1 MADRTDAPPLRI
13 AMLSYYLPSGSKIGV
28 GFQAHELAT
37 ELARRGHH
45 VDMFSDCPPVPG
57 AEYGHRHVAMSGSLR
72 TFRFAS
78 ALRRQDYSGYDVLHA
93 HGDDYWMW
101 RRRAPLHLRTVH
113 GSCFE
118 EARHIRGA
126 KEKLRMLLL
135 GFSEVLASFVADR
148 VVVVSPQTRRW
159 VPRSHDV
166 IPNGVDTT
174 RFTPGDDAGRTE
186 HPVILFVG
194 TWHGRKRGKDLA
206 AAFVEHVRPRVEGAE
221 LWMVTRDAPVDPG
234 PGIKVLGRLSDAELA
249 DAYRRAWVFCLPS
262 SYEGFGIPYAE
273 AMASGLPV
281 VATPNVGARYVSD
294 EGRAAVLAELDDLG
308 PALADLLLD
317 GPRRAELAAAG
328 LARSR
333 TFSLTAVADAYE
345 RLYRRPARGT
355 PSRSSATPRTTAA
368 PAGRPAPEERS

>member
-1 MADRTDAPPLRI
+1 MADPLRI

-37 ELARRGHH
+37 ELSRRGHQ
-45 VDMFSDCPPVPG
+45 VDMFSDCPPVAG
-57 AEYGHRHVAMSGSLR
+57 ATYGHRHVKMSGSLR

-78 ALRRQDYSGYDVLHA
+78 ALRRQDYSGYDVVHA
-93 HGDDYWMW
+93 HGDDYWLW
-101 RRRAPLHLRTVH
+101 RRRAPLQLRTVH

-135 GFSEVLASFVADR
+135 GFTEVLASVVADR

-174 RFTPGDDAGRTE
+174 RFTPGDEAGRAD

-194 TWHGRKRGKDLA
+194 TWHGRKRGADLA
-206 AAFVEHVRPRVEGAE
+206 AAFLRDVRPHVPDAE

-234 PGIKVLGRLSDAELA
+234 PGITVLGRLSDEDLA

-273 AMASGLPV
+273 AMSSGLPV

-308 PALADLLLD
+308 PALADLLRD
-317 GPRRAELAAAG
+317 APRRAALSAAG
-328 LARSR
+328 LERSR
-333 TFSLTAVADAYE
+333 SFSLTAVADAYE
-345 RLYRRPARGT
+345 RLYRSPARASARRT
-355 PSRSSATPRTTAA
+355 PDRTVEQHGDHT
-368 PAGRPAPEERS
+368 

>member
-1 MADRTDAPPLRI
+1 MGEAPAVQEPLRI

-37 ELARRGHH
+37 ELASRGHQ
-45 VDMFSDCPPVPG
+45 VDVFSDCPPVPG
-57 AEYGHRHVAMSGSLR
+57 AAYGHRHVAMSGSLR

-78 ALRRQDYSGYDVLHA
+78 ALRRQDYTGYDVVHA

-101 RRRAPLHLRTVH
+101 RRRAGLHVRTVH

-126 KEKLRMLLL
+126 KEKLRMLML
-135 GFSEVLASFVADR
+135 GLTEVLASVVADR

-174 RFTPGDDAGRTE
+174 RFTPAPEGDAARAD

-206 AAFVEHVRPRVEGAE
+206 AAFQRDVRPRVPGAE
-221 LWMVTRDAPVDPG
+221 LWMVTRDAPADPG
-234 PGIKVLGRLSDAELA
+234 EGIRVLGRLSDEDLA

-294 EGRAAVLAELDDLG
+294 EGRAAVLADLDGLG
-308 PALADLLLD
+308 TALADLLED
-317 GPRRAELAAAG
+317 APRRAALSAAG
-328 LARSR
+328 LERSR
-333 TFSLTAVADAYE
+333 SFSLTAVADAYE
-345 RLYRRPARGT
+345 RLYREPARTVHTGD
-355 PSRSSATPRTTAA
+355 RT
-368 PAGRPAPEERS
+368 